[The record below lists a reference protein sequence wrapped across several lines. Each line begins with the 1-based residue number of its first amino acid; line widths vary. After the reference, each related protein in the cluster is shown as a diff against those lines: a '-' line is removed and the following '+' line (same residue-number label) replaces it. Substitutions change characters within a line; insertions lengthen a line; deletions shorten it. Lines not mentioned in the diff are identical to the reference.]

1 MSGLADVNRI
11 IRLVICISFCISPQ
25 LLSATPTGLQLL
37 EACEIAVSNGFKGSE
52 GLVCEWYVTPCD
64 CNIGK
69 PEVVPRVCLPE
80 VFASKELAQKVISAL
95 KSEPELSARNAD
107 VAAAIILSR
116 SYPCAD

>member
-1 MSGLADVNRI
+1 MNRI
-11 IRLVICISFCISPQ
+11 IRPVIFMTFCISPQ

-64 CNIGK
+64 CDVGK
-69 PEVVPRVCLPE
+69 PNAVPRVCLPE
-80 VFASKELAQKVISAL
+80 VFASKELAQKVIVDL
-95 KSEPELSARNAD
+95 KSEPELTARSAD
-107 VAAAIILSR
+107 DAAAIILSR